1 MNISPAVKRFIPP
14 IVSLALF
21 METVDMTI
29 INTAI
34 PAMSKSLHVGP
45 IDLKIALISYLLSLA
60 IFIPISGWL
69 ADKYGIKKVFIIALG
84 IFTLSSVSCGFSNNL
99 WELVVARIFQG
110 LGGSLMAPLGRLM
123 IVKWF
128 DRTELVQTM
137 NRVVILALIG
147 PALGPLLGGFLTE
160 TFSWRWIFWINIPF
174 GILNIVLAYYLLPES
189 RTEKIHKLDITG
201 FLLFGLG
208 LAGLTFGLS
217 ALSEEGLNLSMIIAI
232 IAFSLLLFVFYFFH
246 SKGQNFPVLNTN
258 LFRLRTFRLSILGN
272 IITRLGF
279 GGIPFLLPL
288 MLQIPLGYSPTFA
301 GGIVAAFA
309 VGAMLVKS
317 ISKRILS
324 YIGFKQLLLMNTV
337 LLGLT
342 LSLFATITL
351 HSTTIVIVFYVLLFG
366 VLASLQYSS
375 MNPLAFAETCPEET
389 SDASSIHSVT
399 IQIASSFSVA
409 ICALILKKFSNA
421 SPGGHLLNLTDF
433 HYTFLIVSAITV
445 FSSIIFLFLKKEDG
459 QNLVKKN

>member
-1 MNISPAVKRFIPP
+1 MNISPAVKRFILP
-14 IVSLALF
+14 IASLAML

-84 IFTLSSVSCGFSNNL
+84 IFTLSSISCGFSNNL
-99 WELVVARIFQG
+99 WELVIGRTIQG

-123 IVKWF
+123 VVKWF
-128 DRTELVQTM
+128 ERDELIQTM
-137 NRVVILALIG
+137 NRVVIWALIG

-160 TFSWRWIFWINIPF
+160 HFSWRWIFWVNIPF
-174 GILNIVLAYYLLPES
+174 GIINIILAHYLLPES
-189 RTEKIHKLDITG
+189 RAEKIHKLDITG

-217 ALSEEGLNLSMIIAI
+217 ALSEEGLNLSIIIPI
-232 IAFSLLLFVFYFFH
+232 IAFSLLLLISYILH
-246 SKGQNFPVLNTN
+246 SKRQNFPVLNTN

-272 IITRLGF
+272 ILTRLGF

-288 MLQIPLGYSPTFA
+288 MLQIPLRYSPQFA

-309 VGAMLVKS
+309 IGAMIVKLF
-317 ISKRILS
+317 SKRLIS
-324 YIGFKQLLLMNTV
+324 YTGFKKLLLINTV
-337 LLGLT
+337 LLGLS
-342 LSLFATITL
+342 LSLFASITA
-351 HSTTIVIVFYVLLFG
+351 TTSSIIIVLFVLISGFF
-366 VLASLQYSS
+366 ASLQYSC
-375 MNPLAFAETCPEET
+375 MNPLAFSDTSPNET
-389 SDASSIHSVT
+389 SGATSIHSVT
-399 IQIASSFSVA
+399 IQISASFSVA
-409 ICALILKKFSNA
+409 ICALILKKFSHS
-421 SPGGHLLNLTDF
+421 SPGEHLLNLSDF
-433 HYTFLIVSAITV
+433 HYTFLIVSLMTILSTAV
-445 FSSIIFLFLKKEDG
+445 FFFLKKEDG
-459 QNLVKKN
+459 SNLIKP

>member
-1 MNISPAVKRFIPP
+1 MNISPAIKRLIPP
-14 IVSLALF
+14 IVSLALL

-69 ADKYGIKKVFIIALG
+69 ADKYGIKKMFIIALG
-84 IFTLSSVSCGFSNNL
+84 IFTLSSVSCGFSDNL
-99 WELVVARIFQG
+99 WELVIARIFQG
-110 LGGSLMAPLGRLM
+110 MGGSLMAPLGRLM

-128 DRTELVQTM
+128 ERDELVQTM

-160 TFSWRWIFWINIPF
+160 TFSWRWIFWVNIPF
-174 GILNIVLAYYLLPES
+174 GLMNILLAYFLLPES
-189 RTEKIHKLDITG
+189 RAEKTHKLDITG

-217 ALSEEGLNLSMIIAI
+217 ALSEDAMNLSLVILILIFSVVLII
-232 IAFSLLLFVFYFFH
+232 FYILH
-246 SKGQNFPVLNTN
+246 SRRQIFPVLNTS

-272 IITRLGF
+272 IFTRLGF
-279 GGIPFLLPL
+279 GGLPFLLPL
-288 MLQIPLGYSPTFA
+288 MLQIPLGYSPQHA

-317 ISKRILS
+317 FSKRILVFA
-324 YIGFKQLLLMNTV
+324 GFKRLLLINTV
-337 LLGLT
+337 LLGLS
-342 LSLFATITL
+342 LLLFATVTPGTSSIMM
-351 HSTTIVIVFYVLLFG
+351 IIFVLISGFF
-366 VLASLQYSS
+366 ASLQYSG
-375 MNPLAFAETCPEET
+375 MNPLAFAETSPEELSNAT
-389 SDASSIHSVT
+389 SIHSVT
-399 IQIASSFSVA
+399 IQISSSFSVA
-409 ICALILKKFSNA
+409 ICALILKKFSHSSA
-421 SPGGHLLNLTDF
+421 GGHVLNLTDF
-433 HYTFLIVSAITV
+433 HDTFLIISLMTIV
-445 FSSIIFLFLKKEDG
+445 SSIVFLFLKKEDG
-459 QNLVKKN
+459 LSLVKK